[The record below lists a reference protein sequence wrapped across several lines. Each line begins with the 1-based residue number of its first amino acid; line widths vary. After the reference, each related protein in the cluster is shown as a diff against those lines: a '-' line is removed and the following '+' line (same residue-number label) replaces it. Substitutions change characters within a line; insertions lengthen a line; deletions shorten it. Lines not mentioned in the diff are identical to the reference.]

1 MLCIVVV
8 NEHEWIL
15 SYSNS
20 GESACKQGPLNV
32 DREKGWLKKGSAPH
46 KALRDIVMNKR
57 LLQKIPYY
65 LKPEKF
71 NTIIVNIFFLQVHI
85 KKTRRTV
92 S

>member
-1 MLCIVVV
+1 LFGIGHVV

-20 GESACKQGPLNV
+20 GESACKHGPLNV

-65 LKPEKF
+65 L
-71 NTIIVNIFFLQVHI
+71 NC
-85 KKTRRTV
+85 R
-92 S
+92 